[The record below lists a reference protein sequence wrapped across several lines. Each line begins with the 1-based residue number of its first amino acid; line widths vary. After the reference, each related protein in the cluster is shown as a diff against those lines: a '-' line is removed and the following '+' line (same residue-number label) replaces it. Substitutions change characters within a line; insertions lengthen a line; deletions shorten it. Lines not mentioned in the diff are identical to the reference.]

1 VREVVALAMADDP
14 LAMEINAKLATLAKK
29 GETGPQVEKLVD
41 ELNALKEQFTMAL
54 IETVDG
60 FGNNFARMT
69 ALRRRIA
76 QLQEANSMLGG
87 TLSENDDDISM
98 DELPGPR

>member
-1 VREVVALAMADDP
+1 
-14 LAMEINAKLATLAKK
+14 
-29 GETGPQVEKLVD
+29 
-41 ELNALKEQFTMAL
+41 
-54 IETVDG
+54 
-60 FGNNFARMT
+60 MT

-87 TLSENDDDISM
+87 TLSDNDDDISM